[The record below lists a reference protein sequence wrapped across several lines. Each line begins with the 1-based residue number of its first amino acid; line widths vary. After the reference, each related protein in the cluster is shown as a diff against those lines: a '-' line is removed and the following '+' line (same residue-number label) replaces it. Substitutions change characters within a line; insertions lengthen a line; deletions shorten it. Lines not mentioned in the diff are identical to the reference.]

1 MKYYALL
8 FTVCLALPLTACSK
22 AESTPSADP
31 APAATPATAETAK
44 AAEATKA
51 EPAKAAPAKAEAP
64 KAAAPAAA
72 PKAAAPAAA
81 PKAGDIP
88 APSDVAAAPA
98 DAEKSESGLKWKVL
112 TKGTGTA
119 KPNASDTVK
128 VHYTGWT
135 TDGKMFD
142 SSVKRGQPTSFP
154 LNRVIKGWTEGV
166 GLMVVGEK
174 RRFWIPGN
182 LAYGDTPARPG
193 APAGTLVFDVE
204 LLEIVAPPSPEEV
217 AAKFKVFKETIA
229 TAADTICGCK
239 DLQCAQAAMI
249 KLRSTPP
256 PGQPTP
262 DQMKEFQPDLQRI
275 QECGMKL
282 QQAMGAPKPGAAPVG
297 SKKAPVPP
305 APKMAKPASPAPKA
319 APAKPAAKPAAVK

>member
-1 MKYYALL
+1 MKTYAYLL
-8 FTVCLALPLTACSK
+8 TIALSFSFIACDKSEPATTPVAN
-22 AESTPSADP
+22 AEAEAKPAEAKPADTKPAEAKPAEAKKGEP
-31 APAATPATAETAK
+31 APAATPTK
-44 AAEATKA
+44 AAETK
-51 EPAKAAPAKAEAP
+51 PTGTQP
-64 KAAAPAAA
+64 APAAA
-72 PKAAAPAAA
+72 PKPD
-81 PKAGDIP
+81 DIP

-98 DAEKSESGLKWKVL
+98 DAEKSDSGLSWKVL

-119 KPNASDTVK
+119 KPNATDTVK

-142 SSVKRGQPTSFP
+142 SSVKRGQPATFP

-166 GLMVVGEK
+166 GMMVVGEK
-174 RRFWIPGN
+174 RRFWIPGS

-204 LLEIVAPPSPEEV
+204 LIEIVAAPSPEEV

-229 TAADTICGCK
+229 KAADEICKCT
-239 DLQCAQAAMI
+239 DLQCAQAAML
-249 KLRSTPP
+249 KLRATPP

-262 DQMKEFQPDLQRI
+262 EQMKEFQPDLQRI

-282 QQAMGAPKPGAAPVG
+282 QQAKGTPNPM
-297 SKKAPVPP
+297 
-305 APKMAKPASPAPKA
+305 A
-319 APAKPAAKPAAVK
+319 APAGKPAPTKVPPKAPAATP